1 MGCEISKILYIY
13 IVIMTKK
20 LTPFLKPNEVLSETE
35 VDYLKE
41 KSDFKGI
48 ALLFHAWFIIGLSVL
63 VYSLFPNI
71 FTFLAAVLVI
81 AGRQLG
87 LAILMHEGA
96 HGLITNNTKLNN
108 SSITMDLCF
117 SGVVGYLRI
126 QTLPLS
132 PS

>member
-1 MGCEISKILYIY
+1 
-13 IVIMTKK
+13 MTKK

-48 ALLFHAWFIIGLSVL
+48 ALLFHAWFVIGLSVL

-87 LAILMHEGA
+87 LAILMHVGA

-108 SSITMDLCF
+108 HLSQL
-117 SGVVGYLRI
+117 GYYFLKFWYDKLGCEL
-126 QTLPLS
+126 LPLFHLEELTPQVS
-132 PS
+132 ICDHQ